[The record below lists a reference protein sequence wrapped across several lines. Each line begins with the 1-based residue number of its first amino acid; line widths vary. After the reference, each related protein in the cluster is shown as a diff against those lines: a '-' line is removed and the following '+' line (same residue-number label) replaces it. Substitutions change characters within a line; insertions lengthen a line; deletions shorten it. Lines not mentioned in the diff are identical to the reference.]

1 MQNNHPMEFAEVK
14 NKVFR
19 RFISKNQLDQVV
31 REMATR
37 IDQDYKGKN
46 PLLLGVLNGAF
57 IFAADLIRNLT
68 IPCQIS
74 FVKYA
79 SYVGTTSTEEVKELI
94 GLNEGLT
101 GRHIIVVEDI
111 VDSGIT
117 MDHLLKDLKRYK
129 PASVRLAC
137 LFLKPDAF
145 VKSFA
150 IDYLGMEIPNAF
162 VVGYGLDYDG
172 YGRNL
177 KEIYKLEN

>member
-1 MQNNHPMEFAEVK
+1 MEFVEVK

-19 RFISKNQLDQVV
+19 RFIPRHQIDLVV
-31 REMATR
+31 QDIAAR
-37 IDQDYKGKN
+37 INADYKGKN

-57 IFAADLIRNLT
+57 IFAADLIRALT

-79 SYVGTTSTEEVKELI
+79 SYVGTRSTTEVKELI
-94 GLNEGLT
+94 GINEEIR

-117 MDHLLKDLKRYK
+117 MDHLLQELRNYT
-129 PASVRLAC
+129 PASVKLAVF
-137 LFLKPDAF
+137 FLKPEAF
-145 VKSFA
+145 IKSFR

-162 VVGYGLDYDG
+162 IVGYGLDYDG

-177 KEIYKLEN
+177 PEIYKLEN

>member
-1 MQNNHPMEFAEVK
+1 MEFVEVK
-14 NKVFR
+14 DKVFR
-19 RFISKNQLDQVV
+19 RFISREQIDQVV
-31 REMATR
+31 QQIADRLNA
-37 IDQDYKGKN
+37 DYAGKN

-57 IFAADLIRNLT
+57 VFAADLIRRLM

-79 SYVGTTSTEEVKELI
+79 SYVGTHSSEEVKELI
-94 GLNEGLT
+94 GLNEELR
-101 GRHIIVVEDI
+101 GRHVVVVEDI

-117 MDHLLKDLKRYK
+117 MDHLLKDIGKYR
-129 PASVRLAC
+129 PASVKLAC
-137 LFLKPDAF
+137 FCLKPEAFLK
-145 VKSFA
+145 SFK

-177 KEIYKLEN
+177 PEIYKLEN